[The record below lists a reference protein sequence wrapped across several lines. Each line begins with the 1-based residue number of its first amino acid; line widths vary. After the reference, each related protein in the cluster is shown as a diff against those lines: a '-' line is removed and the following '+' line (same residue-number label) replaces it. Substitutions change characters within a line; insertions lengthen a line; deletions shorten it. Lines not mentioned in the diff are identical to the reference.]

1 MYADMIDEQLIL
13 SRGKSQK
20 WKGLEES
27 LRALLCG
34 IVYLCEP
41 DFEGIESTEDLVQE
55 VFIAVWRSE
64 KRFDSVQDL
73 TRYLYR
79 ACYNNALVFVRN
91 NQIHDTIL
99 NSIGAES
106 DFTADDV
113 YAQTVREEVTRQLY
127 VYIEGLP
134 SEQKKVILMSI
145 EGYSW
150 DEIAEKLRISV
161 NTVKTHKSR
170 GFKYLRS
177 KLQDSVCLF
186 LI

>member
-1 MYADMIDEQLIL
+1 MIDEELIL
-13 SRGKSQK
+13 SGVNRKNEK
-20 WKGLEES
+20 AWAIKYEHFYAALCVYVNRILKGS
-27 LRALLCG
+27 
-34 IVYLCEP
+34 
-41 DFEGIESTEDLVQE
+41 ESTEDLVQE
-55 VFIAVWRSE
+55 VFIAIWSSDKKFE
-64 KRFDSVQDL
+64 SLQDL

-99 NSIGAES
+99 NSIGATEES
-106 DFTADDV
+106 TVDDV
-113 YAQTVREEVTRQLY
+113 YALTVREEVTRQLY
-127 VYIEGLP
+127 MYIEQLP
-134 SEQKKVILMSI
+134 PEQKKVILMSI

-150 DEIAEKLRISV
+150 DEIAEKLGISV

-170 GFKYLRS
+170 GFKSLRS